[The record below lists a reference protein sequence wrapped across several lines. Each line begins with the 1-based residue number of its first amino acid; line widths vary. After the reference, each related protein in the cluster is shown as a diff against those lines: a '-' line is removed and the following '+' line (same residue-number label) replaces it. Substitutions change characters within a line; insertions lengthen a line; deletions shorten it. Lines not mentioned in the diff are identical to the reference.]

1 MKPSKRIIAAAQL
14 LLLLPA
20 CVFMA
25 SLVVRALGTL
35 QSEPAHTAKQVV
47 MWYSLRMWTLWVL
60 LVALPLAV
68 LVIGCAALL
77 RSWNKDAAMRQAAR
91 RPRNVIRDPI
101 TMLFIA
107 AVTLTAGIFLAVVF
121 VHMLMN

>member
-1 MKPSKRIIAAAQL
+1 VDTSKRIIAAAQL

-25 SLVVRALGTL
+25 SLGMRALGMP
-35 QSEPAHTAKQVV
+35 QSGPAQAAQQIVT
-47 MWYSLRMWTLWVL
+47 WYSLRMWTLWML
-60 LVALPLAV
+60 LIALPLAA

-77 RSWNKDAAMRQAAR
+77 RSWNEDAAMRQAAR
-91 RPRNVIRDPI
+91 RPRNAIRDPI

-107 AVTLTAGIFLAVVF
+107 AVTLTAGVFLAVVF